1 MAQQQALLEN
11 TFQLPSDTFP
21 VSKIKAE
28 VEKILTNK
36 FDKTTYD
43 TKQSS
48 LTLKE
53 ATDEIGKC
61 VKRIAPAR
69 FKFSVQLV
77 LSEKIGQAFFS
88 GSMCLW
94 DEEHDNYVTTTYE
107 TSTFLVVAVIF
118 GSLLE

>member
-1 MAQQQALLEN
+1 MSQQQANLEN
-11 TFQLPSDTFP
+11 TFQLPSETFP

-28 VEKILTNK
+28 VDKILETN

-43 TKQSS
+43 PKQSS

-53 ATDEIGKC
+53 VTDEIAKA
-61 VKRIAPAR
+61 VTRIAPAR
-69 FKFSVQLV
+69 FKFSVQV
-77 LSEKIGQAFFS
+77 TLSEKIGQAFFA

-94 DEEHDNYVTTTYE
+94 DEEHDNYVTSTYE
-107 TSTFLVVAVIF
+107 ASTFIVVAVIF